1 MPAKLLENE
10 TFVEGFGEGT
20 EDAKTIAKYIES
32 IRTWLQPVY
41 SFFDQI
47 VMYRAWNKDF
57 FENLKKEVPSLKGM
71 SYEEAFYEWKNKF
84 TATWPEVLDEPP
96 SKKVKVDQAK
106 MRAIMKLLDT
116 LMLVVDPENRAK
128 LIKWAAINFNELE
141 NLFPKAPLELDY
153 EILKNYQPALQ
164 QPNKGPGEN
173 DDGDGRELAEDEED
187 EDELEDRGEREEDY
201 GDSQPKYL
209 PHRASRRHN
218 KPSRQ
223 YNELNDILEDLQ
235 QVRDSMLRGATTN
248 TRADSDRLD
257 RLVDVM
263 GLMIKSRNTPQ
274 PNNVNVSAPPV
285 NVAVHNR
292 NPDKKLVMR
301 RMPDGNIEATIYTE
315 DQVVRVPVNTS
326 EPELTGSIQERN

>member
-1 MPAKLLENE
+1 MDGPYQTSRENILKNIATAADMPAKLLENE

-20 EDAKTIAKYIES
+20 EDAKTIAKYIEG

-41 SFFDQI
+41 SFFDQV

-57 FENLKKEVPSLKGM
+57 FENLKKEVPSLKEK

-187 EDELEDRGEREEDY
+187 EDELEDR
-201 GDSQPKYL
+201 
-209 PHRASRRHN
+209 
-218 KPSRQ
+218 
-223 YNELNDILEDLQ
+223 
-235 QVRDSMLRGATTN
+235 
-248 TRADSDRLD
+248 
-257 RLVDVM
+257 
-263 GLMIKSRNTPQ
+263 
-274 PNNVNVSAPPV
+274 
-285 NVAVHNR
+285 
-292 NPDKKLVMR
+292 
-301 RMPDGNIEATIYTE
+301 
-315 DQVVRVPVNTS
+315 
-326 EPELTGSIQERN
+326 